1 MAEMKAVM
9 SGVGKLSREARRRVQ
24 AVMGRLVKVPEPLDV
39 AQARA
44 RFDAAFN
51 GRFA

>member
-1 MAEMKAVM
+1 
-9 SGVGKLSREARRRVQ
+9 
-24 AVMGRLVKVPEPLDV
+24 MGRLVKVPEPLDV
-39 AQARA
+39 AEARA